1 MKIFSSILS
10 ALFVVALFIPS
21 IAQKGYKPAYIV
33 TSVNDTINGYI
44 NYQNWKRNPRKVRF
58 KKTESSKA
66 EAYGIDQLLAFE
78 VGGDIYQK
86 HIVNTE
92 ISSLA
97 IDYLD
102 IKKEPSLKKDTALV
116 RAIVLGEKSL
126 YEYID
131 RGDKSHFYIKETE
144 VDTLTLL
151 VYKKYKEEGADGEK
165 LIKENNSYKGQ
176 LSYYFRDC
184 FSLQSKISKTA
195 YKLNNLRNL
204 FAEYYK
210 CSVDQ
215 PFYQVKTEKVSIE
228 SGVLLGFTR
237 TKLNFSS
244 STGKNIIVD
253 LEYDPSTNITIGGFV
268 NFVLPR
274 ANRKWAIINELLY
287 HSYAMQEEST
297 SFDFA
302 YLKLNNLL
310 RFSYPINE
318 SIRFHVDAGI
328 SNGIAIKN
336 DYDITPYRTPLQ
348 RKHEQ
353 SYVLGAGV
361 MYKNWSIDTRY
372 ERGNGMSEAVA
383 YSSQVSRFYCMLGYR
398 FVKS

>member
-1 MKIFSSILS
+1 MKIFSSVLS
-10 ALFVVALFIPS
+10 ALFVVVLLVPS
-21 IAQKGYKPAYIV
+21 IAQNDYKPAYIV
-33 TSVNDTINGYI
+33 TVANDTIDGYI
-44 NYQNWKRNPRKVRF
+44 NYQNWKRNPRKIRF
-58 KKTESSKA
+58 KKLESGKA
-66 EAYGIDQLLAFE
+66 QTYGIDQLLAFE
-78 VGGDIYQK
+78 VGGDVYQK
-86 HIVNTE
+86 HIIHTE
-92 ISSLA
+92 ISSLV

-102 IKKEPSLKKDTALV
+102 IKKEPLLKKDTALV

-126 YEYID
+126 YEYTD

-151 VYKKYKEEGADGEK
+151 VYKKYKDEGPEGEK

-176 LSYYFRDC
+176 LAYYFRDC
-184 FSLQSKISKTA
+184 FSLQSKIGKTT
-195 YKLNNLRNL
+195 YKFNNLRNL

-210 CSVDQ
+210 CSGDQ
-215 PFYQVKTEKVSIE
+215 QFFQGKTEKVSIE
-228 SGVLLGFTR
+228 SGFLLGFTR
-237 TKLNFSS
+237 TGLNFSS
-244 STGKNIIVD
+244 RFGNNIIVD

-274 ANRKWAIINELLY
+274 ANRKWSIINEVLY
-287 HSYAMQEEST
+287 HSYAMQKENT

-302 YLKLNNLL
+302 YIKLNNLL

-318 SIRFHVDAGI
+318 SIRFHVNAGI
-328 SNGIAIKN
+328 SNGIAIKS
-336 DYDITPYRTPLQ
+336 DYDITPYSTPLQ

-361 MYKNWSIDTRY
+361 MYKNWSIDARY

-383 YSSQVSRFYCMLGYR
+383 YSSQVTRLYCLLGYR
-398 FVKS
+398 FIKS